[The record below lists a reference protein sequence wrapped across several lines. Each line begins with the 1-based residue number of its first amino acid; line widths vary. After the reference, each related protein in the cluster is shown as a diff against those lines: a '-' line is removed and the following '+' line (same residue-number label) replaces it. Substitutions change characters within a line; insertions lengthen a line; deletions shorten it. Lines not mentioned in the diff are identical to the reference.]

1 MSSAP
6 RLSAHEVAEAAA
18 RDELEDLSRWRAP
31 ELPQDD
37 PGPCPGCAS
46 WSRCEARLEACEAF
60 FLYTKLQQWA
70 TAPRQPSRDVY
81 DRLFSRRFRIRGEQ
95 LDGMT
100 VIERRAAAQEL
111 AAGGCRQPGDRGG
124 GGHLS
129 VHGQELSETRPA
141 APGGKDSN
149 VRAGRAARRRCAAE
163 VRGGGGRCRRL

>member
-6 RLSAHEVAEAAA
+6 RPPAHEVAEAAA

-70 TAPRQPSRDVY
+70 TAPRQPSREVY
-81 DRLFSRRFRIRGEQ
+81 DRLFSRRFRVRGEQ

-111 AAGGCRQPGDRGG
+111 AAGGCSSREIAEVVGICRSTVKSYLKRG
-124 GGHLS
+124 
-129 VHGQELSETRPA
+129 R
-141 APGGKDSN
+141 
-149 VRAGRAARRRCAAE
+149 RRRAAKIAM
-163 VRGGGGRCRRL
+163 